1 MPSGAW
7 PCRPGTAP
15 AILVRH
21 SRIHT
26 KGKSMWWLIGGLVV
40 VCAGL
45 GGVIARRGG
54 SMGST
59 DIDGHARAAAETI
72 GSKNNEGQGF

>member
-1 MPSGAW
+1 
-7 PCRPGTAP
+7 
-15 AILVRH
+15 
-21 SRIHT
+21 
-26 KGKSMWWLIGGLVV
+26 MWWLIGGLVV

-45 GGVIARRGG
+45 GGVVARRGG